1 MFSTWGSLPE
11 MIVSFC
17 TIVKNEQHNLP
28 RCLSSIQPYVDEIIV
43 VDTGSEDKTVEVAHQ
58 YGAQVKHF
66 TWCDDFA
73 AARNYAISQA
83 AGDWI
88 LMLDADEELVV
99 ETENWRS
106 QLIQDSH
113 ILAYRLL
120 LSDIH
125 QPITALPTLRLFRNL
140 PELRYAGRY
149 HEQLKYNNQLIKDSA
164 IKTLPGVKIL
174 HYGYSNEQLLEK
186 HLTRDIPLLERV
198 RQQES
203 LSLLLLGTLADAYL
217 RTDQLEK
224 AQECWAEAFERL
236 TPNLITG
243 TLPEETVRLRALL
256 FTIGANFLHAHQDY
270 ETTLLLCQKGL
281 EWFPNYPPLNHLTG
295 ILLRELGFLLGATAY
310 FEGCLQM
317 GQDGSYDEREPFD
330 RRFITVWSA
339 NDLGLAYLKLKQ
351 FDKAREAFKLALSFD
366 PDYAPAKE
374 NLAAISQRFHEKL
387 T

>member
-28 RCLSSIQPYVDEIIV
+28 RCLASIQPYVDEIIV
-43 VDTGSEDKTVEVAHQ
+43 VDTGSEDKTVEVARQ
-58 YGAQVKHF
+58 YRAQVKHF
-66 TWCDDFA
+66 SWCDDFA

-88 LMLDADEELVV
+88 LMLDGDEELVV
-99 ETENWRS
+99 EAQDWRN
-106 QLIQDSH
+106 QLTQDSN

-125 QPITALPTLRLFRNL
+125 QPITTLPTLRLFRNL
-140 PELRYAGRY
+140 PELRYTGRY
-149 HEQLKYNNQLIKDSA
+149 HEQLKYHNQLIKDSA
-164 IKTLPGVKIL
+164 IKTLPAVKIL

-186 HLTRDIPLLERV
+186 HISRNIPLLERV
-198 RQQES
+198 RQQEP

-224 AQECWAEAFERL
+224 AQECWAEAFEHL

-270 ETTLLLCQKGL
+270 ETTLLICQKGL

-295 ILLRELGFLLGATAY
+295 ILFRELGFLLGATAY
-310 FEGCLQM
+310 FEKCIQM

-330 RRFITVWSA
+330 QRFITVWSA
-339 NDLGLAYLKLKQ
+339 YDLGLTYLQLKQ
-351 FDKAREAFKLALSFD
+351 FNQAIESFELTLSFD
-366 PDYAPAKE
+366 PEYTPAQEHLERLK
-374 NLAAISQRFHEKL
+374 NWK
-387 T
+387 

>member
-1 MFSTWGSLPE
+1 

-43 VDTGSEDKTVEVAHQ
+43 VDTGSEDKTIEVAHQ
-58 YGAQVKHF
+58 YGAQVQHF

-256 FTIGANFLHAHQDY
+256 FTIGANFLHAHQDC

-310 FEGCLQM
+310 FKKCIQM

>member
-1 MFSTWGSLPE
+1 MNSNCESSPE
-11 MIVSFC
+11 IFVSFC

-28 RCLSSIQPYVDEIIV
+28 RCLASIQPYVNEIIV

-58 YGAQVKHF
+58 YGAQVQHF

-73 AARNYAISQA
+73 AARNYAITQA
-83 AGDWI
+83 GGDWI

-99 ETENWRS
+99 EAEDWRN
-106 QLIQDSH
+106 QLTLAPD
-113 ILAYRLL
+113 ILAYWLFL
-120 LSDIH
+120 TDIH

-149 HEQLKYNNQLIKDSA
+149 HEQLKYHNQLIKDSA
-164 IKTLPGVKIL
+164 IKTLSGVKIL

-186 HLTRDIPLLERV
+186 HLTRDIPLLECV
-198 RQQES
+198 RQQEP

-243 TLPEETVRLRALL
+243 TLPEETVHLRALL

-270 ETTLLLCQKGL
+270 ETTLLLCQKSL

-310 FEGCLQM
+310 FKNCIQM

-339 NDLGLAYLKLKQ
+339 YDLGLTYLQLKQ
-351 FDKAREAFKLALSFD
+351 FNQAIESFELTLSFE
-366 PDYAPAKE
+366 PEYTPAQEHLEMLK
-374 NLAAISQRFHEKL
+374 NWR
-387 T
+387 

>member
-1 MFSTWGSLPE
+1 

-43 VDTGSEDKTVEVAHQ
+43 VDTGSDDKTIEVAHQ

-73 AARNYAISQA
+73 AARNYAINQA

-99 ETENWRS
+99 ETQDWHN
-106 QLIQDSH
+106 QLTLAPDM
-113 ILAYRLL
+113 LAYWLFL
-120 LSDIH
+120 TDIH

-140 PELRYAGRY
+140 PELRYTGRY
-149 HEQLKYNNQLIKDSA
+149 HEQLKYHNQLIKDSA

-198 RQQES
+198 RQQET

-243 TLPEETVRLRALL
+243 TLPEETARLRALL

-270 ETTLLLCQKGL
+270 ETTLLLCQRGL

-295 ILLRELGFLLGATAY
+295 ILLRELGFPLGATAY
-310 FEGCLQM
+310 FEKCLQM
-317 GQDGSYDEREPFD
+317 GQDRSYDKREPFD
-330 RRFITVWSA
+330 QHFMTVLPSC
-339 NDLGLAYLKLKQ
+339 DLGLTYLELKQ
-351 FDKAREAFKLALSFD
+351 FDKAMEAFKLALSFD

-374 NLAAISQRFHEKL
+374 NLAAVSQRFHEKL